1 MIIEIEIN
9 GARVIVSGDNL
20 SVSVTEVHERLHRV
34 FGIPAVGTRSEHVE
48 ITEADIRS
56 SLIARAK
63 AHRDKAKASFSA
75 MGIAA
80 VGDSK
85 FLSRVE
91 NPDIGFNIKT
101 YQKMV
106 EWLDAVE
113 SAERAAAPQAAE

>member
-1 MIIEIEIN
+1 MSLDL
-9 GARVIVSGDNL
+9 SGNFPN
-20 SVSVTEVHERLHRV
+20 TETTMTQA
-34 FGIPAVGTRSEHVE
+34 PE
-48 ITEADIRS
+48 ITENEIRA

-63 AHRDKAKASFSA
+63 AYRQKANVSFSA

-106 EWLDAVE
+106 AWLDA
-113 SAERAAAPQAAE
+113 AEREHAA